1 MNINDIIQRRRAVY
15 PNQYENAEI
24 EDSFIKLLLK
34 IVVSFLKLNWD
45 IQKQQ

>member
-15 PNQYENAEI
+15 PNQYDNEEI

-34 IVVSFLKLNWD
+34 MLILHQRTSLHNLGF
-45 IQKQQ
+45 